1 MTQLHLELDPDELTF
16 DEMIAIQE
24 GKLRDA
30 KTIIVKFAVNGDGR
44 KLPAEEAEAVVG
56 QLNIGQMRA
65 IFAEFSEQIGA
76 ALNDQLPKAPAP
88 KSRRR

>member
-30 KTIIVKFAVNGDGR
+30 KRIIVKFATDETGKRLD
-44 KLPAEEAEAVVG
+44 PAEADLTVG
-56 QLNIGQMRA
+56 LLNISQMRA
-65 IFAEFSEQIGA
+65 IFAEFSDQIGA
-76 ALNDQLPKAPAP
+76 ALNDSLPKAHAP
-88 KSRRR
+88 RSRRR